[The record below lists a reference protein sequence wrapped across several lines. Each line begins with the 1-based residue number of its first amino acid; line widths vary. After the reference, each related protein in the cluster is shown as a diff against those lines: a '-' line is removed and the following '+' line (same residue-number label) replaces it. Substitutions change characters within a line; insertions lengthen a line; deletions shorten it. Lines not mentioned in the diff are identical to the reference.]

1 MIVGVLNVH
10 PAGGLQS
17 EERPTD
23 WKGSSLEFLMK
34 NFHTF
39 RALTNK
45 QAVFGQ
51 VEPTGNHHSQTN
63 ISIKLVA
70 YNSKKKD
77 SSGIVIFPNFWC
89 ENFFHFSGQKPVAM
103 WKMEWI
109 N

>member
-10 PAGGLQS
+10 PTGGLQS

-70 YNSKKKD
+70 YNSKKKIRQGLL
-77 SSGIVIFPNFWC
+77 SSPTFGVKTSSILVGKN
-89 ENFFHFSGQKPVAM
+89 Q
-103 WKMEWI
+103 
-109 N
+109 